1 MDQVELDRILA
12 DLPLG
17 AGYYFPRLGSTS
29 DRAVE
34 LLNSGAA
41 DLTLVVAGE
50 QTSGRGRGNRSWFS
64 PPGSGLYF
72 SLVLVPGPAEHGPVY
87 SRLAGYSA
95 MGALAVC
102 ETLEQEFGLKAEI
115 KWPNDVL
122 VDKKKVCGILAEAKW
137 QGDRLQAVV
146 LGAGVN
152 LNRHEIPESARL
164 DYPAGSIEESIIHSL
179 KREAGQMLPVRRSE
193 LLHAILL
200 NLLNWRD
207 LIGGPAMITA
217 WESRLAYRGEQVVIL
232 HPETGAVV
240 HLGRLDGLNADGSL
254 RLLNSENKPVA
265 VVWGD
270 LSLRLIDT
278 I

>member
-1 MDQVELDRILA
+1 MNQVELDRILA

-34 LLNSGAA
+34 LLNLGTV

-50 QTSGRGRGNRSWFS
+50 QTAGRGRGNRSWFS
-64 PPGSGLYF
+64 PPGAGLYF
-72 SLVLVPGPAEHGPVY
+72 SLVLMPGPDEHVPVY
-87 SRLAGYSA
+87 SRLAGYCA
-95 MGALAVC
+95 MGALAVS

-137 QGDRLQAVV
+137 QGDHLQAVV
-146 LGAGVN
+146 LGVGVN
-152 LNRHEIPESARL
+152 LNRHGIPESDRL

-179 KREAGQMLPVRRSE
+179 KGEAGQMLPVRRSE
-193 LLHAILL
+193 LLQAILL
-200 NLLNWRD
+200 NLLSWRD
-207 LIGGPAMITA
+207 LIGRPAMISA
-217 WESRLAYRGEQVVIL
+217 WESRLAHRGEQVVIL
-232 HPETGAVV
+232 HPGTGAVT
-240 HLGRLDGLNADGSL
+240 HQGQLDGLNTDGSL
-254 RLLNSENKPVA
+254 RLLNSENKTVA

-270 LSLRLIDT
+270 LSLRLRASI
-278 I
+278 